1 MTTEFKI
8 GDRSIGAAHPV
19 FIMAEAGAN
28 HNGDLNLARKLV
40 DMAKA
45 AGCDCVKFQTFT
57 ASEFCVDPTKQ
68 FTYFSQGKQV
78 TESEYEMFTRL
89 EFSRE
94 QWVDLMV
101 YCRAQDIMFL
111 TTVQDPVNL
120 EMMQELGLLAI
131 KVGSDDFDHLPNL
144 RQFADTGLP
153 LILSKGMA
161 DEAEVDRVVND
172 LKARTSSLAVL
183 HCVSLY
189 PSEPEHLNLA
199 QIPTLIDRHPDVV
212 WGFSDH
218 SRSTIAPALAVTLGA
233 RVIEKHITLDHD
245 LPGPDHWFSMD
256 PAELTEMVA
265 QIRFAEAARGSAAIT
280 PHADEIKS
288 KAIMRRRIIA
298 RGDLSPGHVLED
310 ADVTFKR
317 AEDGL
322 YVGAWDRIR
331 GCRLSRAVAA
341 GQGIGEEDL
350 GVAVDAE

>member
-1 MTTEFKI
+1 MATELKI
-8 GDRSIGAAHPV
+8 GDRTIGEGHPV

-28 HNGDLNLARKLV
+28 HNGDLDLARKLV
-40 DMAKA
+40 DVAKA

-57 ASEFCVDPTKQ
+57 ASEFCADPTKQ

-89 EFSRE
+89 EFSRD
-94 QWVDLMV
+94 QWAALMD
-101 YCRAQDIMFL
+101 YCDAQGILFL

-120 EMMQELGLLAI
+120 DMMRDLGLLAI

-144 RQFADTGLP
+144 RRFAETQLP
-153 LILSKGMA
+153 LIISKGMA
-161 DEAEVDRVVND
+161 DAAEVDRVVND

-189 PSEPEHLNLA
+189 PSDPQHLNLA
-199 QIPTLIDRHPDVV
+199 QIPALRARHPDVV

-218 SRSTIAPALAVTLGA
+218 SRSTVAPALAVTLGA
-233 RVIEKHITLDHD
+233 KIIEKHITLDHD

-265 QIRFAEAARGSAAIT
+265 QIRFAEAALGSATIA
-280 PHADEIKS
+280 PHAEEIKS

-298 RGDLSPGHVLED
+298 QADMAAGESLTD
-310 ADVTFKR
+310 AAVTFKR
-317 AEDGL
+317 ADDGL
-322 YVGAWDRIR
+322 YVGEWDRVR
-331 GCRLSRAVAA
+331 GGRLARAVVA
-341 GQGIGEEDL
+341 GQGICDDDL
-350 GVAVDAE
+350 AGAE